1 MIRIQKYADFMNRG
15 IFIPIGGAESLDT
28 LKQVIDI
35 IGNRINIL
43 VITIATSYKKD
54 AEEKYTKFFNEL
66 DCNVNVLHADNRDE
80 VDTEESLSK
89 LENIELVFFTGG
101 DQSKISTCLLGT
113 EFLTR
118 VKKKLK
124 KGLVVSGTSAGAV
137 AMSSHMIEGGKETPR
152 VGAGLSLLPNF
163 IIDSHFEERNRM
175 IRLKKTVD
183 LGGTRIGLGI
193 SEDSAVVINKNT
205 IKVIGNG
212 NTTLITTD
220 GHKIL
225 KPGETFKI

>member
-89 LENIELVFFTGG
+89 LENIELVFFTGLMF
-101 DQSKISTCLLGT
+101 S
-113 EFLTR
+113 LTTQTH
-118 VKKKLK
+118 VYSWLPKE
-124 KGLVVSGTSAGAV
+124 AV
-137 AMSSHMIEGGKETPR
+137 CFPI
-152 VGAGLSLLPNF
+152 
-163 IIDSHFEERNRM
+163 
-175 IRLKKTVD
+175 
-183 LGGTRIGLGI
+183 
-193 SEDSAVVINKNT
+193 
-205 IKVIGNG
+205 
-212 NTTLITTD
+212 
-220 GHKIL
+220 
-225 KPGETFKI
+225 